1 MHILYVVSEVAP
13 WIKTGGL
20 ADVAAGLPKAL
31 HQAGADI
38 RLLIPGYADLLAQTD
53 ALRLCTTLHL
63 RDVAARILETNLPNG
78 VPVYIL
84 ECPGFADRHGNPYMK
99 PDGHAWDDNAQRFNR
114 LALAAAAFANDQL
127 PFHPHILHLNDWHTG
142 LVPVHVLQHPPQRLV
157 RTLFTIHNLAY
168 QGIFPAHLLPQL
180 GIQPRWMTIDGL
192 EFHGQFSFIKGGIAL
207 ADHITTVSPS
217 YAQEIQTPAYGE
229 GLDGL
234 LRSRARHLSGI
245 LNGIDT
251 ELWNPATDPYL
262 THHFSAEHLHGK
274 KYNKTALRHTL
285 GFPKTG
291 KKKPLVA
298 MITRF
303 AAQKGLDLVIEAL
316 PELMSR
322 PLELVILGSG
332 DSGLEEALKR
342 AVAPFPQR
350 IALQLGYDEALA
362 HHIEAGA
369 DMFLMPSRFEP
380 CGLNQLYSL
389 RYGTVPIARATGGLR
404 DTIVDANA
412 QNLAT
417 GTASGFL
424 FEEPAARSM
433 LHAVDRALALYHEP
447 SIWQTMMRCGMAI
460 ECSWSTSAAAYL
472 QLYRELLT
480 RPGSRWGARALLP

>member
-1 MHILYVVSEVAP
+1 MQILYVVSEVSP
-13 WIKTGGL
+13 WLKTGGL

-31 HQAGADI
+31 RQAGADI
-38 RLLIPGYADLLAQTD
+38 RLLLPGYADLLAQTD
-53 ALRLCTTLHL
+53 VLRLGTTLHL
-63 RDVAARILETNLPNG
+63 WDVPARILETSLPSG

-99 PDGHAWDDNAQRFNR
+99 PDGHPWDDNAQRFNR
-114 LALAAAAFANDQL
+114 LALAAAAFAHGQL
-127 PFHPHILHLNDWHTG
+127 PFQPHILHLNDWHTG
-142 LVPVHVLQHPPQRLV
+142 LTPVHVLQRPPQRLV

-180 GIQPRWMTIDGL
+180 GIQPHWMTIDGL
-192 EFHGQFSFIKGGIAL
+192 EFYGQLSFMKGGIAL

-217 YAQEIQTPAYGE
+217 YAQEIQTPTYGE

-251 ELWNPATDPYL
+251 ELWDPAKDPYL

-274 KYNKTALRHTL
+274 ERNKATLRSSM
-285 GFPKTG
+285 GFPQTG
-291 KKKPLVA
+291 EGKPLVA
-298 MITRF
+298 MITRLAF
-303 AAQKGLDLVIEAL
+303 QKGVDLVIEAL

-322 PLELVILGSG
+322 SLELVILGSG
-332 DSGLEEALKR
+332 DLDLEEALKR
-342 AVAPFPQR
+342 AVAPFSQR
-350 IALQLGYDEALA
+350 IALRLGYDEALA

-412 QNLAT
+412 QNLAKK
-417 GTASGFL
+417 AANGFL
-424 FEEPAARSM
+424 FHEPTARSM

-447 SIWQTMMRCGMAI
+447 QIWQDLMRCGMAI
-460 ECSWSTSAAAYL
+460 PCGWSTSAAAYL
-472 QLYRELLT
+472 RLYGELLASPGT
-480 RPGSRWGARALLP
+480 RARLP